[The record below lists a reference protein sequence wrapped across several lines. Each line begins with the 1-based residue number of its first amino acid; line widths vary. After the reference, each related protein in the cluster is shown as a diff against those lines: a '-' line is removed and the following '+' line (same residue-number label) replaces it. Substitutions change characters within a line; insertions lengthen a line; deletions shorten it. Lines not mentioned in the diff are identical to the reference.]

1 KDFTVALDIDGRA
14 EPLSLL
20 MWLEEGRPY
29 GHFACLV
36 RNIEEMF
43 ETGRP
48 PYPVE
53 RTLLTSGILD
63 FALESRFRGY
73 QRIST
78 PELDVRYR
86 VDGSSHFCLE
96 ASGVAGGPRVN
107 SRSQMA

>member
-1 KDFTVALDIDGRA
+1 MTGAVKDFTVALDVEGSAD
-14 EPLSLL
+14 PLSLL
-20 MWLEEGRPY
+20 MQLEDGKPY

-43 ETGRP
+43 ETGEP

-63 FALESRFRGY
+63 FEMESRFRGHK
-73 QRIST
+73 RIST

-86 VDGSSHFCLE
+86 PSEKSHFCTQWYGKAE
-96 ASGVAGGPRVN
+96 DKT
-107 SRSQMA
+107 QK